1 MLLCGKEDIMELSLL
16 DQDFLE
22 TLYKAAEKSQY
33 VDDIELFKKQ
43 AEALLEGK
51 ESPIEWNSII
61 IKLEEMYGYYRGGQ

>member
-1 MLLCGKEDIMELSLL
+1 MELSLF

-43 AEALLEGK
+43 AEHK
-51 ESPIEWNSII
+51 ER
-61 IKLEEMYGYYRGGQ
+61 KLNKHIND

>member
-1 MLLCGKEDIMELSLL
+1 MELSLL

-51 ESPIEWNSII
+51 ESPIEWTEWNSII

>member
-1 MLLCGKEDIMELSLL
+1 MELSLP

>member
-1 MLLCGKEDIMELSLL
+1 MELSLP

-61 IKLEEMYGYYRGGQ
+61 IKLEEMYGYYRGDQ

>member
-1 MLLCGKEDIMELSLL
+1 MELSLL

>member
-1 MLLCGKEDIMELSLL
+1 MELFLP

>member
-1 MLLCGKEDIMELSLL
+1 MELSLP

-22 TLYKAAEKSQY
+22 SLYKAAEKSQY
-33 VDDIELFKKQ
+33 IDDMELFKKQ

>member
-1 MLLCGKEDIMELSLL
+1 MELSLF

-22 TLYKAAEKSQY
+22 TLCKAAEKSQY

-51 ESPIEWNSII
+51 ESPIEWTEWNSII

>member
-1 MLLCGKEDIMELSLL
+1 MELSLP

-22 TLYKAAEKSQY
+22 SLYKAAEKSQY